1 MQVDST
7 ENQGACPRL
16 GEGTGGG
23 GAGTGDR
30 QGVGGYVNRARLPRI
45 QGEAAVG
52 RGSDTGVSEG
62 AAIEYE
68 PGRGLVRL
76 AEIASR
82 AAVIDGGDRENT
94 AAEGGHAG
102 VGVGPGK
109 GQDAGPGD
117 GQATTCSADD
127 ARHHGG
133 IIGGVCVVHQLN
145 GAGRCSQIQRLTE
158 GDHVV
163 GDRASQ
169 DEL

>member
-1 MQVDST
+1 MQVGST

-30 QGVGGYVNRARLPRI
+30 QVVGGYVNRAGRPRI
-45 QGEAAVG
+45 QGEVAVG
-52 RGSDTGVSEG
+52 RGVATCVSEG
-62 AAIEYE
+62 AAIENE
-68 PGRGLVRL
+68 VGRGLASR

-82 AAVIDGGDRENT
+82 AAVVDGGDRENT
-94 AAEGGHAG
+94 AAEGGHA
-102 VGVGPGK
+102 VVVVGPGK
-109 GQDAGPGD
+109 GQGAGPGD

-163 GDRASQ
+163 GDQASQ